1 MQNDLRGTAPARA
14 VGPAI
19 RADASAAVP
28 GAPRAGLS
36 AASIMLLFLA
46 MSYMLS
52 YFDRMLMVVLGEMIK
67 KEFSL
72 SDKALSLL
80 TGASFV
86 VIYGVVGLA
95 AGWMVDRY
103 SRKRILAWA
112 LVLWSATT
120 MACGLA
126 HSFLQLALARACVG
140 VGEAANVPAALSI
153 ISDAYPTARRPMA
166 IALFYAG
173 GMVGILGSFML
184 GTWLASHYGWRV
196 AFFAAGVPGIV
207 LALLLIF
214 FAREPVRERPAA
226 ADPGSGGSHRSFQLV
241 RRNRPLVW
249 LLAAGAI
256 GTFTNVGLMQW
267 LPMFFIRSHQMSMAN
282 IGLYFGPAL
291 AGGMIAGMLLGG
303 VLGNYAATKSVGGMV
318 RICAWSLVALVPL
331 YLVLLWVPSLP
342 VALGLTFVATAL
354 SVVYTPCFTAAYQ
367 TVCDP
372 RARGTA
378 AGISGFCAMVL
389 GGAVCPF
396 AVGVLSD
403 FLMPAYGV
411 ESLRY
416 ALMVS
421 MVFCVIAGVLYYVS
435 ARLIDRIPTR

>member
-1 MQNDLRGTAPARA
+1 MQTTID
-14 VGPAI
+14 V
-19 RADASAAVP
+19 
-28 GAPRAGLS
+28 PRARVAG
-36 AASIMLLFLA
+36 AGIMLAFLSL
-46 MSYMLS
+46 SYMLS
-52 YFDRMLMVVLGEMIK
+52 FFDRMLMVVLGEMIK
-67 KEFSL
+67 KEFGL

-86 VIYGVVGLA
+86 VIYGVVGLG

-140 VGEAANVPAALSI
+140 VGEAANVPCALSI
-153 ISDAYPTARRPMA
+153 ISDVYPARRRPMA

-184 GTWLASHYGWRV
+184 GTWLAASFGWRM
-196 AFFAAGVPGIV
+196 AFFAAGVPGVV
-207 LALLLIF
+207 LALLLMT
-214 FAREPVRERPAA
+214 FAREPAREKPAVA
-226 ADPGSGGSHRSFQLV
+226 PGADADAGHHSFALV
-241 RRNRPLVW
+241 RGNRPLVW

-267 LPMFFIRSHQMSMAN
+267 LPMFFIRSHQMSMAK

-303 VLGNYAATKSVGGMV
+303 VLGNYAAKHSVGGMV
-318 RICAWSLVALVPL
+318 RICAWSLLVLLPL
-331 YLVLLWVPSLP
+331 YLLVLWVPSMP
-342 VALGLTFVATAL
+342 VALALMFVATAL

-367 TVCDP
+367 TICDP

-403 FLMPAYGV
+403 FLAPVHGV
-411 ESLRY
+411 ESLRL
-416 ALMVS
+416 ALMGS
-421 MVFCVIAGVLYYVS
+421 MVFVVVAGWLYYYS
-435 ARLIDRIPTR
+435 ARLIDRMPAR